1 MKSQLVEPEASL
13 GVIPANIVE
22 CIFHSEATYLVK
34 ISPCFKCFNS
44 TLLHDNAADRVN
56 KCFLSSIGLVK
67 INIDHAFFSLQMTF
81 FRIK

>member
-13 GVIPANIVE
+13 GGMPANIVE
-22 CIFHSEATYLVK
+22 CIFHSEATFLVK
-34 ISPCFKCFNS
+34 ISTCFESFNI

-56 KCFLSSIGLVK
+56 KCFLSSIDLVK
-67 INIDHAFFSLQMTF
+67 INIDHVFFSLQMTF